1 MLITTAISCVDI
13 RHMLE
18 FTTNS
23 CIVVVVVVVVVVHI
37 GAIVPCNLTIYVVV
51 STSCNLQCCHSS
63 VVEKLDI
70 LQMAEMALRTEPHV
84 HGMLLTGE
92 VAAYEKGVQH
102 LL

>member
-23 CIVVVVVVVVVVHI
+23 CIVVVVVVVVHI

-63 VVEKLDI
+63 VVEKIDI
-70 LQMAEMALRTEPHV
+70 LQMAEMALHTEPHV
-84 HGMLLTGE
+84 QGILLTGE